1 MNGTYFKRSP
11 VYKITLLIFCSFS
24 QSNKDSIFA
33 STVDCCPCL
42 ILLSKDAILGQKVKP
57 TGISILVR
65 RLQEANI
72 EIGDDQTVIFIKIH
86 SRA

>member
-1 MNGTYFKRSP
+1 MQSGEKTFP
-11 VYKITLLIFCSFS
+11 S
-24 QSNKDSIFA
+24 Q
-33 STVDCCPCL
+33 
-42 ILLSKDAILGQKVKP
+42 GQKVKP

-86 SRA
+86 SSLYFT